1 MAEAHAGVTDAVKE
15 IDLTDPTSELSR
27 FEEKIRRGRARPSR
41 IDEGGVG

>member
-27 FEEKIRRGRARPSR
+27 FEEKIRRGEHDLAGSTREA
-41 IDEGGVG
+41 